1 MKISLAVCTIVAA
14 SLSSVA
20 AEKPRVFITDSNS
33 WEISGGVGGSQD
45 AFGGAS
51 KGGARPQTAEI
62 IKTFNERCPN
72 VIVNNKQ
79 EKADYVI
86 LLDHEGGKDGIS
98 RDNKVVVFNKDGDA
112 IMSHST
118 RSLGNAVKDACSVIG
133 SDWPKQLRAR
143 SATPSPD
150 ASALTIASKQQ

>member
-1 MKISLAVCTIVAA
+1 MKISTVIYAVLVCAISAA
-14 SLSSVA
+14 A
-20 AEKPRVFITDSNS
+20 AEKPRVFITDSKS
-33 WEISGGVGGSQD
+33 WEMSGGVGGSQD

-62 IKTFNERCPN
+62 IKTFNERCPS

-86 LLDHEGGKDGIS
+86 LLDHEGGKDAVS

-112 IMSHST
+112 IVSRST
-118 RSLGNAVKDACSVIG
+118 RLLGNAVKDACTVISG
-133 SDWPKQLRAR
+133 DWPKQVIKANREPAK
-143 SATPSPD
+143 SD
-150 ASALTIASKQQ
+150 ASSADVASKN

>member
-1 MKISLAVCTIVAA
+1 MKISLAISMLMAA
-14 SLSSVA
+14 SICSLA
-20 AEKPRVFITDSNS
+20 AEKPRVFITDSKS
-33 WEISGGVGGSQD
+33 WEMSGGVGGTQD

-62 IKTFNERCPN
+62 IKTFGERCPQ

-86 LLDHEGGKDGIS
+86 LLDHEGGKDLIS
-98 RDNKVVVFNKDGDA
+98 RDNKIVVFNKDGDS

-118 RSLGNAVKDACSVIG
+118 RSLGNAVKDACSVIS

-150 ASALTIASKQQ
+150 ASAPTVASKQQ